1 MRPFLFYAAALLLCC
16 TACQQPT
23 TTSGSDK
30 LTVIKGITLIDGNG
44 GDPMAH
50 VDLVFRGDEI
60 TAILKEGK
68 DSLPA
73 GATIVDATGK
83 TVMPTLINAH
93 GHLGLLKDTTAV
105 AQNYTPENITRQLK
119 QYAAYGVGAVLSLG
133 TDQEAIWALRDSSR
147 AEKVPGAI
155 IYTAGYGF
163 GVLNGGPPASFASKV
178 YRPRTPEEAAAD
190 MKQLAPHKPDYV
202 KMWVD
207 DFNGSMPKMTAA
219 IYDTIIKCAH
229 AHGLH
234 VAAHVYYLEDAR
246 HLIDNGVDV
255 IAHSIRDKEVSDT
268 LVEAMRSKGI
278 YYIPTLTLDQ
288 YSFAYATDSVPWI
301 NDPFFKNSL
310 EPGVYEMLT
319 SAAYKAKAKKDKD
332 LQKKIYAFHTAMVNV
347 RKMHAAGVKVCM
359 GTDSGAQP
367 ARTQGY
373 SEHLEL
379 ELMVLAG
386 LTPLQAITCAT
397 KNAAEMLHVEKE
409 TGTLEPGKKASFII
423 LDKNPAD
430 NIKNTHTIAQVWING
445 VQQAR

>member
-1 MRPFLFYAAALLLCC
+1 MRSFLFYAALLLCC
-16 TACQQPT
+16 AACQQPSV
-23 TTSGSDK
+23 TSGSDK
-30 LTVIKGITLIDGNG
+30 YTVIKGVTLIDGNG
-44 GDPMAH
+44 GNPFENVA
-50 VDLVFRGDEI
+50 LVFRGDEI
-60 TAILKEGK
+60 TAILKPGK
-68 DSLPA
+68 DSFPA
-73 GATIVDATGK
+73 GATVIDATGK

-119 QYAAYGVGAVLSLG
+119 KYAAYGVGAVLSLG

-147 AEKVPGAI
+147 QEKLPGAI

-163 GVLNGGPPASFASKV
+163 GVENGGPPVSFASKV
-178 YRPRTPEEAAAD
+178 FRPRTPEDAAVD
-190 MKQLAPHKPDYV
+190 MKQLAPHKPDFV

-255 IAHSIRDKEVSDT
+255 IAHSIRDQIISDSLIGT
-268 LVEAMRSKGI
+268 MKSKGI

-288 YSFAYATDSVPWI
+288 YSFAYAADTVPWI

-319 SAAYKAKAKKDKD
+319 SPAYKAKAKKDKD
-332 LQKKIYAFHTAMVNV
+332 LQKKMYAFHTAEANLL
-347 RKMHAAGVKVCM
+347 RLHAAGVKVCM
-359 GTDSGAQP
+359 GTDSGAQL
-367 ARTQGY
+367 ARTQGF

-397 KNAAEMLHVEKE
+397 KNAAEMLHVEGE
-409 TGTLEPGKKASFII
+409 TGTLEVGKKASFIV
-423 LDKNPAD
+423 LDKNPMD
-430 NIKNTHTIAQVWING
+430 NIKNTRTISQVWING
-445 VQQAR
+445 VEQAR